1 MVNNISGMLNSKLR
15 FTGMAS
21 GLDTDSII
29 QQMMRV
35 ERMKVDKVNTDKE
48 LTELRAFRTSAT
60 KTVADKDAVIVKLQ
74 GIIADNVLA
83 GEPAKQD
90 KKTDNWNDN
99 LKDYVVPKEYK
110 ANAYGR

>member
-1 MVNNISGMLNSKLR
+1 MPEPDVNKLL
-15 FTGMAS
+15 GEIA
-21 GLDTDSII
+21 
-29 QQMMRV
+29 Q
-35 ERMKVDKVNTDKE
+35 MKVDKVNTDKE
-48 LTELRAFRTSAT
+48 LTELRAFKDATT
-60 KTVADKDAVIVKLQ
+60 KTVADKDAVIAKLQ